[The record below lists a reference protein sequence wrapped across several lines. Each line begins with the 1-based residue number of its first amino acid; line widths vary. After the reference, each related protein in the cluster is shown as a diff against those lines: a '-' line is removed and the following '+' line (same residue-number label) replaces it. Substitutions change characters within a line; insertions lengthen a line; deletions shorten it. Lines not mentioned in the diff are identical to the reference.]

1 MTEGDPPRNHLRLV
15 KEGEVSQEAPVRAA
29 EGAEPGVQVSPDRFA
44 KIFDLTGQVALVVGA
59 GAIGGAIA
67 AALADFGARLAV
79 ADVDVEA
86 AQRLAQSCARPRTE
100 GSLAVRLDVTDPG
113 QVRAVVSAIEQT
125 TERIDILVNAVGIQQ
140 RKPALD
146 YAPAEWR
153 RILDVNLSGAFYVAQ
168 AVGRGMVARGYGRV
182 LTIGSVSSLLGHP
195 HHAPYAASKGGV
207 ALLTKVL
214 ATEWAPHGVTVNAL
228 GPAYTESPLTVDLL
242 ADPAKRADLI
252 AGIPMGR
259 LGTPQDLVG
268 AAVFLCSESA
278 RFVTGQTLYV
288 DGGRTA
294 D

>member
-1 MTEGDPPRNHLRLV
+1 
-15 KEGEVSQEAPVRAA
+15 
-29 EGAEPGVQVSPDRFA
+29 
-44 KIFDLTGQVALVVGA
+44 
-59 GAIGGAIA
+59 
-67 AALADFGARLAV
+67 
-79 ADVDVEA
+79 
-86 AQRLAQSCARPRTE
+86 
-100 GSLAVRLDVTDPG
+100 
-113 QVRAVVSAIEQT
+113 
-125 TERIDILVNAVGIQQ
+125 
-140 RKPALD
+140 
-146 YAPAEWR
+146 
-153 RILDVNLSGAFYVAQ
+153 
-168 AVGRGMVARGYGRV
+168 MVARRYGRV

-242 ADPAKRADLI
+242 ADPATRAALI
-252 AGIPMGR
+252 SGIPMGR
-259 LGTPQDLVG
+259 LGTPEDLVG

>member
-1 MTEGDPPRNHLRLV
+1 MTDDDQPRNRLRLV
-15 KEGEVSQEAPVRAA
+15 KDGDLPEAPLQRPASRGGDQPNAA
-29 EGAEPGVQVSPDRFA
+29 GFA
-44 KIFDLTGQVALVVGA
+44 RIFDLTGQVALVVGA

-79 ADVDVEA
+79 ADVDLEG
-86 AQRLAQSCARPRTE
+86 AQRLAQACARPDIE
-100 GSLAVRLDVTDPG
+100 GSIAVRLDVTDPG
-113 QVRAVVSAIEQT
+113 QVRAVVSAVEQT
-125 TERIDILVNAVGIQQ
+125 TGRIDILVNAVGIQQ

-146 YAPAEWR
+146 YTPAEWR

-168 AVGRGMVARGYGRV
+168 AVGRGMVVRGFGRI

-214 ATEWAPHGVTVNAL
+214 ATEWATHGVTVNAL

-242 ADPAKRADLI
+242 ADSATRAGLI

-259 LGTPQDLVG
+259 LGTPEDLVG

>member
-1 MTEGDPPRNHLRLV
+1 MTDGDLPRNRLRLV
-15 KEGEVSQEAPVRAA
+15 KDGDAA
-29 EGAEPGVQVSPDRFA
+29 ESSRPPLDVREGAGPLAASGFDR
-44 KIFDLTGQVALVVGA
+44 IFDLTGQVALVVGA

-79 ADVDVEA
+79 ADVDLDG
-86 AQRLAQSCARPRTE
+86 AQRVAQACARPHTA
-100 GSLAVRLDVTDPG
+100 GSMAVRLDVTDPG
-113 QVRAVVSAIEQT
+113 QVRAVVSAVEQT

-140 RKPALD
+140 RKPALE
-146 YAPAEWR
+146 YTPGEWR

-168 AVGRGMVARGYGRV
+168 AVGRGMVARRYGRV

-242 ADPAKRADLI
+242 ADPATRAALI
-252 AGIPMGR
+252 SGIPMGR
-259 LGTPQDLVG
+259 LGTPEDLVG

>member
-1 MTEGDPPRNHLRLV
+1 MTDGDLPRNRLRLV
-15 KEGEVSQEAPVRAA
+15 KDGDTPEASVSPELREGVSQPAA
-29 EGAEPGVQVSPDRFA
+29 GGFA
-44 KIFDLTGQVALVVGA
+44 RMFDLTGQVAFVVGA
-59 GAIGGAIA
+59 GAIGGTIA

-79 ADVDVEA
+79 ADVDLDG
-86 AQRLAQSCARPRTE
+86 AQRVAQACARPHIE

-113 QVRAVVSAIEQT
+113 QVRAVVSAVEQT
-125 TERIDILVNAVGIQQ
+125 TQRIDILVNAVGIQQ

-146 YAPAEWR
+146 YTPAEWR

-242 ADPAKRADLI
+242 ADPATRAGLI

-259 LGTPQDLVG
+259 LGTPEDLVG